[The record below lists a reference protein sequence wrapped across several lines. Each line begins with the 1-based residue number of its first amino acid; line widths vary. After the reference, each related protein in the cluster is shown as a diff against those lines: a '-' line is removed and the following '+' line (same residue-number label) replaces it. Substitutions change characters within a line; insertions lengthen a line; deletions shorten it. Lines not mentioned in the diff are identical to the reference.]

1 MFNNYNNI
9 DSVNIYKIAL
19 AFELIED
26 ELVDINN
33 IFDALKEVNWL
44 IDYHDNI

>member
-1 MFNNYNNI
+1 MYNNYNNI

-26 ELVDINN
+26 ELVDIDN
-33 IFDALKEVNWL
+33 IFDAMKEVNW
-44 IDYHDNI
+44 IINYHNSL